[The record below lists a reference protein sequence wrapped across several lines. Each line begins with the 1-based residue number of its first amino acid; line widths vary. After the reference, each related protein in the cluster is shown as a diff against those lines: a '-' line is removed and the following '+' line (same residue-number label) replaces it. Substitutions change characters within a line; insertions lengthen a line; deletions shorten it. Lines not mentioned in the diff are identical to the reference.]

1 MKSKTTILILL
12 VVLAVF
18 SQKKATAQDQ
28 AIVNTTVIDATGRD
42 ARANMTILITDG
54 IITGIKP
61 ANKVK
66 PASKTRII
74 DGKGKY
80 VIPGLWDMHVHN
92 ASDSLFCTL
101 MVANGVTSVR
111 EMLGPKTSYSYQLE
125 WRNQISRKQITGP
138 HIYIPMAALG
148 PLQNWGGVTV
158 STEQEAIDFVKEC
171 KRLDVDFIKV
181 FDLYDANVITTLL
194 REAQKEGIRVGGHCP
209 LSLNAAD
216 AAEAGLGTI
225 EHTYEMLVS
234 TSSQEDSIRAWLE
247 REASVVHESKG
258 KLMRLLYFVSSPDV
272 LKTYDPDKAAR
283 LFERLKASGNYQCP
297 TLYLFDGQLKG
308 MYRDTSDVEGIQYV
322 KDDCLKGWKTFYSR
336 PTNPTKTSD
345 YEQVRKINDNKYE
358 LVRAMNKVGIPFLTG
373 TDVGSG
379 CTHLYLVPGFSLHG
393 ELCCLVKAGLST
405 MQALQAATRNAAAAL
420 GVLDKTGTLEAG
432 KCADLVVLNENPL
445 EDIRNTRKIHAVI
458 NNGIY
463 LSRSDLDNLLD
474 KAYHKVHP

>member
-1 MKSKTTILILL
+1 MKSKTTILVLL
-12 VVLAVF
+12 VVWAAF
-18 SQKKATAQDQ
+18 FQKKATAQDL

-54 IITGIKP
+54 IITGIRP
-61 ANKVK
+61 VNKVK
-66 PASKTRII
+66 LAPETRII

-125 WRNQISRKQITGP
+125 WRNQIRRKQITGP

-171 KRLDVDFIKV
+171 KRLNVDFIKV
-181 FDLYDANVITTLL
+181 FDLYDEKVITTLL
-194 REAQKEGIRVGGHCP
+194 HEAKKEGIRVGGHCP
-209 LSLNAAD
+209 LSLNAGD
-216 AAEAGLGTI
+216 AAEAGLGTM

-234 TSSQEDSIRAWLE
+234 SSSQEDSIRAYLE
-247 REASVVHESKG
+247 REASIVHESKG
-258 KLMRLLYFVSSPDV
+258 KLMRLLYFVSSPNV
-272 LKTYDPDKAAR
+272 LKTYDPDKAAQ
-283 LFERLKASGNYQCP
+283 LFKRLKASGNYQCP
-297 TLYLFDGQLKG
+297 TLSLFDGQLKG

-322 KDDCLKGWKTFYSR
+322 RDDCRNGWKTFYSR
-336 PTNPTKTSD
+336 LTNPTKPSD
-345 YEQVRKINDNKYE
+345 YEQIRQINENKYE
-358 LVRAMNKVGIPFLTG
+358 LVRAMNKVGIPFLAG

-379 CTHLYLVPGFSLHG
+379 CTILYMVPGFSLHG
-393 ELCCLVKAGLST
+393 ELRSLVKAGLSP
-405 MQALQAATRNAAAAL
+405 MQALQASTRNAAAAL
-420 GVLDKTGTLEAG
+420 GVLDKTGTLETG

-445 EDIRNTRKIHAVI
+445 KNIGNTRKIYAVI
-458 NNGIY
+458 NDGTY
-463 LSRSDLDNLLD
+463 LSRSDLDNLLN
-474 KAYHKVHP
+474 KAYRTVHP